1 MRFQNLKVIITGL
14 IVLLCFCKS
23 TAWAQQLSKPVV
35 RSSPESP
42 VAIDLANLAGKTVL
56 IFHWRTTCAVCL
68 DKMDE
73 LRSNIAGWRNKP
85 FVVLAINHDKSRQ
98 DFQSYLQINKTI
110 HGDNPQLIHIYNKDL
125 IADSLYTGTGHPT
138 SFLVDDKQVLRQTYM
153 GRIPAEAWNDIA
165 DLLP

>member
-1 MRFQNLKVIITGL
+1 MRFQNLKVIITGF
-14 IVLLCFCKS
+14 ILLLS
-23 TAWAQQLSKPVV
+23 LTASELCAQQPGKPMV

-68 DKMDE
+68 DKMEE
-73 LRSNIAGWRNKP
+73 LRSNITGWRNKP
-85 FVVLAINHDKSRQ
+85 FVVLAVNHDKSRQ
-98 DFQSYLQINKTI
+98 DFQSYLQINKII

-125 IADSLYTGTGHPT
+125 IADSLYTGTALPT
-138 SFLVDDKQVLRQTYM
+138 SFVIDDKQLLRQTYM
-153 GRIPAEAWNDIA
+153 GRIPAQAWDDIA